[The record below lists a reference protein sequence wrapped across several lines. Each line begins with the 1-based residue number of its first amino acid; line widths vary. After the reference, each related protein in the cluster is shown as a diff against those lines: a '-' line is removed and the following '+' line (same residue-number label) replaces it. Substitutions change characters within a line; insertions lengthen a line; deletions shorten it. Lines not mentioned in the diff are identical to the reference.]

1 MKGGNE
7 PQHRRNLFLEW
18 LEDEPWRDSLG
29 LCGFKTQCLWLY
41 HSSQGAR
48 SRLSTTVPKG
58 GSTRRCGCGIV
69 FSTKRR
75 VQDVRREKQ
84 TNKKGAI
91 FVGLWGWR
99 GGQRR
104 DWILAPVNLD
114 NSFSFF
120 QWETW
125 TRLVI
130 FKWVLKN
137 RRFLQK
143 SLRVYCNRKRRFN
156 NRCGP
161 QL

>member
-7 PQHRRNLFLEW
+7 PQHRRSLFLEW
-18 LEDEPWRDSLG
+18 LEDEAWRDSLG
-29 LCGFKTQCLWLY
+29 FCGFKTRCLWLY
-41 HSSQGAR
+41 HSRQGAR

-58 GSTRRCGCGIV
+58 GSTRRCGCGII
-69 FSTKRR
+69 FSTKKK

-91 FVGLWGWR
+91 FVGLWGEKKKTEK
-99 GGQRR
+99 GLNPGSCK
-104 DWILAPVNLD
+104 VNLD

-130 FKWVLKN
+130 FKWVLKTLGFC
-137 RRFLQK
+137 RSPLGSIIREK
-143 SLRVYCNRKRRFN
+143 VH
-156 NRCGP
+156 
-161 QL
+161 